1 MNVTREEIDKLFPPT
16 YGGNAQISDLRLM
29 LTHLVD
35 KNELGGIDFN
45 EVPDIPAR
53 DNLDASEGDLCKVQD
68 SGSGDPQTYI
78 YDGNQWQIL
87 VDNSGGGAISID
99 DLDDVDTSSTTPN
112 NNQTL
117 KWDGTNW
124 VPAPDENTDTT
135 YSAGTGL
142 ALSGTTFSLN
152 SPIGGLIDVDTT
164 TILPTN
170 GQLLKFNGTNWVPA
184 QDEGTT
190 YTAGN
195 GLQLT
200 GTEFSLNANIN
211 NLNDVDPSGV
221 AIGQVLKWS
230 GTQWLPANDDS
241 GSGSSLTKITE
252 NFEVN
257 SIDQQNQYL
266 DLLHIPDTSDHLFV
280 FLNGVYMMIGNNF
293 DYVLSSNRIEFQ
305 GGILT
310 DGDHVSVKYSY

>member
-1 MNVTREEIDKLFPPT
+1 M
-16 YGGNAQISDLRLM
+16 
-29 LTHLVD
+29 VD

-68 SGSGDPQTYI
+68 NGFGHPQTYI
-78 YDGNQWQIL
+78 YDGNHWQIL
-87 VDNSGGGAISID
+87 VDNTGGGGATSID
-99 DLDDVDTSSTTPN
+99 DLDDVDTSTTPPN

-117 KWDGTNW
+117 KWNGTNW
-124 VPAPDENTDTT
+124 IPYNDNDTT

-142 ALSGTTFSLN
+142 SLTGTIFNLN
-152 SPIGGLIDVDTT
+152 ADLDDLNNV
-164 TILPTN
+164 ILTGVST
-170 GQLLKFNGTNWVPA
+170 GQILKYNGTNWIPSN
-184 QDEGTT
+184 DEGTT
-190 YTAGN
+190 YTAGD

-200 GTEFSLNANIN
+200 GTEFSLDANIN
-211 NLNDVDPSGV
+211 DLNDVDPSGV
-221 AIGQVLKWS
+221 QIGQVLKWS
-230 GTQWLPANDDS
+230 GTEWLPANDDS
-241 GSGSSLTKITE
+241 GGGSSLTKITE

-293 DYVLSSNRIEFQ
+293 DYVLSSNRIVFQ